1 MYAGPTNRLL
11 KGQKSR
17 LAAFNDGSHGQYK
30 KPMCHGVE
38 TVEVRQIAAACT
50 GSPATVSNNHDGSS
64 CAEG

>member
-38 TVEVRQIAAACT
+38 TVEVRQIAAQ
-50 GSPATVSNNHDGSS
+50 PAL
-64 CAEG
+64 AARPL